1 MTIDY
6 HSHLADWLRELKLSE
21 PEINL
26 TIPDGSG
33 TRELLLAFPEFRFGI
48 WEDSTES
55 GKQEISDWILWGCG
69 TNRTIRQALGQI
81 AVLMGTIPEDRMSPD
96 LGRLEMLISQKLWES
111 AEEEVNRLIDQLDA
125 DDPFLSELRERR
137 KNIRREL
144 RKNQPIVPPSTPD
157 IGKPVSQV
165 IREDIGR
172 ITIGDLPTH
181 HFIGFFTQRNAELD
195 GLVDAVWSA
204 TISSENSIVWTGCAV
219 GSETLRL
226 DASIEPYPTET
237 ELLSQLLENY
247 DDGSVIWVW
256 GRAQI
261 LPTLKKWHFRTT
273 GKPLPDTIQSRLF
286 DLRALLLIA
295 FPTAQ
300 RSDKPENLC
309 KELNIKFQ
317 DDLGNGGI
325 LAAME
330 ALLQASAS
338 KLQSAESVLQTAW
351 RNLLVHH
358 LLPEWIEKL
367 FPEGSGD
374 GFDGYLHVLEE
385 TFRNL
390 PEPVQSSVG
399 QPTVEGLTLNDFFK
413 KPDGFVAQVTGDGY
427 EERKG
432 QVEFAEQVLSGL
444 RESKPFVLE
453 AGTGIGKTKGYLIPL
468 LLNGKRAYVATH
480 TKNLQDQA
488 WYKDVPE
495 ALKSLELAGLGRSVS
510 ILKGKNNYVCL
521 QTIADWLEDIRE
533 VVRKQED
540 AFTLAAVL
548 HWLLQTKTGWLIEL
562 GSLNNRGMIARL
574 ARDQAAPGLSET
586 WGEIDPHKRAVEAA
600 QSVDLVLVN
609 HSYVFARA
617 KMDTDEGAPLD
628 AIVFDEAHNIE
639 DGVTE
644 ALTLD
649 FAPWELQAEIA
660 KLLDRTKEDKKITGP
675 FRPLLEFE
683 DLKHRPIVQNFAKAL
698 FDVENGINEWCQL
711 CSERFEELRDQ
722 RYIETGEDTYNED
735 PDNPVL
741 FTNDR
746 FWIPSLLQ
754 SAQTLL
760 QQMGILKSVGE
771 NLLEELPRIQGVP
784 KRIQSSVSA
793 FIQDID
799 ENVQALQ
806 KILDFNDQDSVRWG
820 EARVQADESGT
831 PRLVSNAPVW
841 EGVLHSTPLKV
852 SEWLRNNL
860 YPKYPH
866 KIFVSAT
873 LAMGERFENILSRLG
888 LASEDPEKQAS
899 THVFP
904 SPFNYKDQVL
914 LSVFSDSAYPA
925 NTTDTL
931 YLDSLAKGISQ
942 LARLGEG
949 RTLVLFTSRKTL
961 HQVGLRLRAELE
973 ADGILPLM
981 QTEGNRVALVERFRL
996 APKVGEKLVL
1006 LGLRAFWEG
1015 VDIPGDPLRILVISR
1030 LPFDYYGHPV
1040 ALARRD
1046 HFLFTNPTGD
1056 YFREV
1061 VIPGT
1066 FLHLRQMYG
1075 RLIRKED
1082 DRGVCVFLDPR
1093 IAEKR
1098 YGRYLLDLLPLSQ
1111 RISAP
1116 RERNIEQI
1124 QRFLEGQKIEP
1135 EFTEAVPEVTSAELS
1150 SEQLNIV
1157 NAPDKRILVRAAAG
1171 SGKTRVLSERIIRI
1185 IQEGKAPDPAKILAL
1200 TYTVKAE
1207 KVMQDRLYEA
1217 LGSRAF
1223 DLERNILT
1231 YHKFAYRIL
1240 RSDFQGAGNEVNWV
1254 NEDSPEEQELFAFAR
1269 SKSSLSEDDLSNED
1283 ARTVVAFAQNGL
1295 VDEGQLELH
1304 LNEFDPFT
1312 KKIARFYLAY
1322 VQKLRE
1328 TDLLDFGEAIVRA
1341 VTTLRNDVDKRQK
1354 WSNKYDWIFC
1364 DEYQDTSPAQSRL
1377 LDLIGQQANLFVVGD
1392 SAQSIYS
1399 WMGADPDNLYQFETD
1414 FPGTI
1419 VYHLSKNYRSFPKLV
1434 RVSNRFLERCGQ
1446 KHGIRVIW
1454 DEKRSN
1460 ENQNVFYLSSNTDG
1474 DEAKEVALLAKDA
1487 LRLQIPG
1494 EPPPMPTVGIL
1505 ARKWELLKAL
1515 EVELIRQEIPYD
1527 FEGDTARGLRKE
1539 PKIQTIIDRA
1549 LSLLAQAQGNQEV
1562 GDTQDGKIVTELRNG
1577 RLSLATEL
1585 LDRVRNILAYS
1596 DLDIGPRSDY
1606 KKLLSALN
1614 EKPAASI
1621 AQIFDRDETKAKVIL
1636 STVHSQKGEQF
1647 HTVFVIGLEKGNS
1660 PHQPPKSH
1668 EQILEWRKAV
1678 QKYSL
1683 ASWKED
1689 LKEDDL
1695 QRIYQQEEERIFY
1708 VAMTRARLNLII
1720 GFSTFRNNKK
1730 FAASEFLEKAK
1741 IAGSVRDASA
1751 AYDISLAVPTLETA
1765 ESGYRAEGRL
1775 YWTNA
1780 GVRVR
1785 SKSEAMLANELTR
1798 RGIYYEYELPPENI
1812 SGVLPDFTL
1821 PDYGDVI
1828 IEHLGLLDDEGYRER
1843 WEQKKIEYEQ
1853 AGRLY
1858 IATNE
1863 QEILDINAVV
1873 NRIQD
1878 MSRNY
1883 AYQKFGS
1890 DRIDLIEKLE
1900 KIRRNDLIRIGHS
1913 VDDFMQGIFESQDSD
1928 SKLSLIIINDQSTGG
1943 HTTLQT
1949 SLQIPA
1955 GTAISIQD
1963 QILEGIN
1970 TKIIKPEIDSIC
1982 YFAYGSNML
1991 VQRIQAQNRVPGA
2004 KVLQKG
2010 FLPGYM
2016 LRFNKESNDGSSKC
2030 NIVPTG
2036 NPDDIVYGVV
2046 FVLPINQKANLDNA
2060 EGLGKGYHE
2069 EILEIGTAV
2078 GPLSA
2083 YSYIADQ
2090 RSTRETLNPYTW
2102 YKNFVLEGARQNNLP
2117 EEYVKSIEAVEA
2129 IIDPDESRSRANY
2142 EIVRSNS
2149 S

>member
-6 HSHLADWLRELKLSE
+6 QSHLADWLRELKLSE
-21 PEINL
+21 PEIDL
-26 TIPDGSG
+26 TIPDGTG

-55 GKQEISDWILWGCG
+55 GKQEVSDWVLWGCG

-81 AVLMGTIPEDRMSPD
+81 AVLMGTISEDKTSPD
-96 LGRLEMLISQKLWES
+96 VSRLDMLMSQKLWES

-125 DDPFLSELRERR
+125 DDPFLTELKERR
-137 KNIRREL
+137 KEIRREL
-144 RKNQPIVPPSTPD
+144 RKSQSPNNPSTVSD

-172 ITIGDLPTH
+172 IKTGDLPAH

-204 TISSENSIVWTGCAV
+204 TVRSGNSIVWTGCAV

-226 DASIEPYPTET
+226 DASIESYPTET
-237 ELLSQLLENY
+237 ELLFQLLENN
-247 DDGSVIWVW
+247 DDASAIWVW
-256 GRAQI
+256 DRAQI

-273 GKPLPDTIQSRLF
+273 GKPLPDTIQNKLF
-286 DLRALLLIA
+286 DLRALSLIA

-309 KELNIKFQ
+309 KEINIKFQ
-317 DDLGNGGI
+317 DELGNGGI

-330 ALLQASAS
+330 ALLQASAA
-338 KLQSAESVLQTAW
+338 KLQAAEPDLQTAW
-351 RNLLVHH
+351 RNLFLHH

-367 FPEGSGD
+367 FPEASESG
-374 GFDGYLHVLEE
+374 FEGYFHELED

-390 PEPVQSSVG
+390 PEPVQSSIG
-399 QPTVEGLTLNDFFK
+399 QPTVEGLTLSDFFK

-432 QVEFAEQVLSGL
+432 QVEFANQVLSGL
-444 RESKPFVLE
+444 RESRPFVLE

-495 ALKSLELAGLGRSVS
+495 ALKALELAGIGRSVS

-521 QTIADWLEDIRE
+521 QTIVDWLEDIRE

-562 GSLNNRGMIARL
+562 GSLNNRAMIARL

-586 WGEIDPHKRAVEAA
+586 WGELDPHKRAVEAA

-617 KMDTDEGAPLD
+617 KMDTDDGAPLD

-644 ALTLD
+644 ALTQD
-649 FAPWELQAEIA
+649 FAPWELQAEIS
-660 KLLDRTKEDKKITGP
+660 KLLDRTKEEKKITGP

-683 DLKHRPIVQNFAKAL
+683 DLKHRPIVQNFAQAL
-698 FDVENGINEWCQL
+698 FDVENGIDEWCLL
-711 CSERFEELRDQ
+711 CSQRFSELRDQ

-760 QQMGILKSVGE
+760 QQMGILKSVGD
-771 NLLEELPRIQGVP
+771 NLLEELPRLQGVP
-784 KRIQSSVSA
+784 KRIQSSFSA

-841 EGVLHSTPLKV
+841 EGVLHSTPLEV
-852 SEWLRNNL
+852 STWLRNHL

-888 LASEDPEKQAS
+888 LTSEDPEKQAS

-931 YLDSLAKGISQ
+931 YLDSLAKNISQ
-942 LARLGEG
+942 LAKLGEG

-981 QTEGNRVALVERFRL
+981 QTEGNRAALVERFRS

-1046 HFLFTNPTGD
+1046 YFLRTNPTGD
-1056 YFREV
+1056 YFHEV

-1124 QRFLEGQKIEP
+1124 RRFLDGQIIES

-1240 RSDFQGAGNEVNWV
+1240 RSDFQGTGNEVNWV
-1254 NEDSPEEQELFAFAR
+1254 NEDSPEEQELFMFAR
-1269 SKSSLSEDDLSNED
+1269 SKSSLSVDDLSNED
-1283 ARTVVAFAQNGL
+1283 ARTIVAFAQNGL
-1295 VDEGQLELH
+1295 VDEVQLELH
-1304 LNEFDPFT
+1304 INDFGPFT
-1312 KKIARFYLAY
+1312 KKVALFYLAY

-1328 TDLLDFGEAIVRA
+1328 TGLLDFGEAIVRA

-1354 WSNKYDWIFC
+1354 WANKYDWIFC

-1460 ENQNVFYLSSNTDG
+1460 ENQNVFYLSSNNDG
-1474 DEAKEVALLAKDA
+1474 DEAKEVALLAIDA
-1487 LRLQIPG
+1487 LQLQIPG
-1494 EPPPMPTVGIL
+1494 EPPPMPTVGVL

-1515 EVELIRQEIPYD
+1515 EIELVRQEIPYD

-1549 LSLLAQAQGNQEV
+1549 LSLLAQSQGNQEV

-1585 LDRVRNILAYS
+1585 VDRVRNILPYS

-1751 AYDISLAVPTLETA
+1751 AYDITLAVPTLETA

-1828 IEHLGLLDDEGYRER
+1828 IEHLGLLDDEAYRER

-1863 QEILDINAVV
+1863 QEILDINDVV
-1873 NRIQD
+1873 NRIQE

-1883 AYQKFGS
+1883 AYQKYGS
-1890 DRIDLIEKLE
+1890 VRIDLIEILQRLR
-1900 KIRRNDLIRIGHS
+1900 ISQDFVIGHQ
-1913 VDDFMQGIFESQDSD
+1913 VFDFMDGVFFTEDSQ
-1928 SKLSLIIINDQSTGG
+1928 
-1943 HTTLQT
+1943 
-1949 SLQIPA
+1949 
-1955 GTAISIQD
+1955 
-1963 QILEGIN
+1963 
-1970 TKIIKPEIDSIC
+1970 
-1982 YFAYGSNML
+1982 
-1991 VQRIQAQNRVPGA
+1991 
-2004 KVLQKG
+2004 
-2010 FLPGYM
+2010 
-2016 LRFNKESNDGSSKC
+2016 
-2030 NIVPTG
+2030 
-2036 NPDDIVYGVV
+2036 NPDLLYVLICPPEFENGQEAITPGLLAIATWKKATIGDIVYYQGYR
-2046 FVLPINQKANLDNA
+2046 IN
-2060 EGLGKGYHE
+2060 
-2069 EILEIGTAV
+2069 
-2078 GPLSA
+2078 S
-2083 YSYIADQ
+2083 
-2090 RSTRETLNPYTW
+2090 
-2102 YKNFVLEGARQNNLP
+2102 
-2117 EEYVKSIEAVEA
+2117 
-2129 IIDPDESRSRANY
+2129 
-2142 EIVRSNS
+2142 
-2149 S
+2149 

>member
-1 MTIDY
+1 MTLDY
-6 HSHLADWLRELKLSE
+6 QSHLADWLRELKLSE
-21 PEINL
+21 PEIGL
-26 TIPDGSG
+26 VIPDGEG
-33 TRELLLAFPEFRFGI
+33 TRKLLLAFPGFRLGI
-48 WEDSTES
+48 CEDATES
-55 GKQEISDWILWGCG
+55 GKQEVGDWTLWGCA
-69 TNRTIRQALGQI
+69 TNRTVRQALGQI
-81 AVLMGTIPEDRMSPD
+81 AVLMGTISEDKTSPD
-96 LGRLEMLISQKLWES
+96 VSRLDMLMSQKLWES

-125 DDPFLSELRERR
+125 DDPFLTELKERR
-137 KNIRREL
+137 KEIRREL
-144 RKNQPIVPPSTPD
+144 RKSQSPNNPSTVLD

-172 ITIGDLPTH
+172 IKTGDLPAH
-181 HFIGFFTQRNAELD
+181 HFIGFFTQRNVELD

-204 TISSENSIVWTGCAV
+204 TIGSGDSIVWTGCAV

-237 ELLSQLLENY
+237 ELLFRLLENN
-247 DDGSVIWVW
+247 DDASVIWVW
-256 GRAQI
+256 DRAQI

-273 GKPLPDTIQSRLF
+273 GKPLPDTIQNKLF
-286 DLRALLLIA
+286 DLRALSLIA

-309 KELNIKFQ
+309 KELKIKFQ
-317 DDLGNGGI
+317 DELGNGGI

-330 ALLQASAS
+330 ALLQASAA
-338 KLQSAESVLQTAW
+338 KLQSAVPVLQTAW
-351 RNLLVHH
+351 RNIFLHYLP
-358 LLPEWIEKL
+358 PEWIENL
-367 FPEGSGD
+367 FPEASED

-399 QPTVEGLTLNDFFK
+399 QATVEGLTLNDFFK

-432 QVEFAEQVLSGL
+432 QMDFANQVLSGL
-444 RESKPFVLE
+444 QESKPFVLE

-495 ALKSLELAGLGRSVS
+495 ALKALELAGVGRSVS
-510 ILKGKNNYVCL
+510 VLKGKNNYVCL
-521 QTIADWLEDIRE
+521 QTIVDWLEDIRE
-533 VVRKQED
+533 VIRKQED

-562 GSLNNRGMIARL
+562 GSLNNRAMIARL

-586 WGEIDPHKRAVEAA
+586 WGELDPHKRAVEAA

-617 KMDTDEGAPLD
+617 KMDTDDGAPLD

-649 FAPWELQAEIA
+649 FTPWELQAEIS
-660 KLLDRTKEDKKITGP
+660 KLLDRSKEEKKITGP

-683 DLKHRPIVQNFAKAL
+683 DLKRRPIVQNFAQAL
-698 FDVENGINEWCQL
+698 FDVENGIDEWCLL
-711 CSERFEELRDQ
+711 CGQRFAELRDQ

-760 QQMGILKSVGE
+760 QQTEILKSVGE

-831 PRLVSNAPVW
+831 PRLVSNSPVW
-841 EGVLHSTPLKV
+841 EGVLHSTPLEV
-852 SEWLRNNL
+852 STWLRNHL

-888 LASEDPEKQAS
+888 LTSEDPEKQAS

-931 YLDSLAKGISQ
+931 YLDSLAKNISQ
-942 LARLGEG
+942 LAKLGEG

-981 QTEGNRVALVERFRL
+981 QTEDNRAALVERFRS

-1015 VDIPGDPLRILVISR
+1015 VDIPGDPLRILVISK

-1040 ALARRD
+1040 AIARRD
-1046 HFLFTNPTGD
+1046 HFFRTNPTGD

-1124 QRFLEGQKIEP
+1124 QRFLDGQKIES

-1185 IQEGKAPDPAKILAL
+1185 IQEGKAPDPARILAL

-1207 KVMQDRLYEA
+1207 KVLQDRLYEA
-1217 LGSRAF
+1217 LGPRAF

-1240 RSDFQGAGNEVNWV
+1240 RSDFQGTGNEVNWV

-1283 ARTVVAFAQNGL
+1283 ARTIVAFAQNGL
-1295 VDEGQLELH
+1295 VDEDQLELH
-1304 LNEFDPFT
+1304 IQDFDPFT
-1312 KKIARFYLAY
+1312 KKLALFYLAY

-1328 TDLLDFGEAIVRA
+1328 TGLLDFGEAIVRA
-1341 VTTLRNDVDKRQK
+1341 VTTLRNDVEKRQK
-1354 WSNKYDWIFC
+1354 WANKYDWIFC

-1460 ENQNVFYLSSNTDG
+1460 ENQNVYYLSSNTDN

-1487 LRLQIPG
+1487 LQLQIPG
-1494 EPPPMPTVGIL
+1494 EPPQMPTVGVL

-1515 EVELIRQEIPYD
+1515 EIELIRQEIPYD
-1527 FEGDTARGLRKE
+1527 FEGETARGLRKE
-1539 PKIQTIIDRA
+1539 PKIQAIIDRA

-1562 GDTQDGKIVTELRNG
+1562 GDTQDGKIVTDLRNG
-1577 RLSLATEL
+1577 RLTLATEL
-1585 LDRVRNILAYS
+1585 MDRVRNILACS

-1606 KKLLSALN
+1606 RKLLSALN

-1621 AQIFDRDETKAKVIL
+1621 TQVFDRDETKAKVIL

-1751 AYDISLAVPTLETA
+1751 AYDITLAVPTLETA

-1785 SKSEAMLANELTR
+1785 SKSEAMLANELSR
-1798 RGIYYEYELPPENI
+1798 RGIFYEYELPPENI

-1843 WEQKKIEYEQ
+1843 WEQKKIEYAQ

-1863 QEILDINAVV
+1863 QEIQDVGNTVDRLVEQARGWVFQHFGEE
-1873 NRIQD
+1873 RI
-1878 MSRNY
+1878 R
-1883 AYQKFGS
+1883 
-1890 DRIDLIEKLE
+1890 LIERLE
-1900 KIRRNDLIRIGHS
+1900 ELRQSGSTIVGRAIGDFSQGIFEGHS
-1913 VDDFMQGIFESQDSD
+1913 VDCDM
-1928 SKLSLIIINDQSTGG
+1928 SLIILSEQKAERKE
-1943 HTTLQT
+1943 TLQ
-1949 SLQIPA
+1949 SMLQIPNGA
-1955 GTAISIQD
+1955 SIIFCEREVGDVHYTEVIPHQ
-1963 QILEGIN
+1963 E
-1970 TKIIKPEIDSIC
+1970 SIC
-1982 YFAYGSNML
+1982 YFAYGSNMCL
-1991 VQRIQAQNRVPGA
+1991 QRMTDSKRVPQA
-2004 KVLQKG
+2004 K
-2010 FLPGYM
+2010 FLKVGWIDGYS
-2016 LRFNKESNDGSSKC
+2016 LRFHKISQDGSGKC
-2030 NIVPTG
+2030 NIINTG
-2036 NPDDIVYGVV
+2036 NNSDRVYGVFFDV
-2046 FVLPINQKANLDNA
+2046 PQDQKGHLDTA
-2060 EGLGKGYHE
+2060 EGLGNGYHE
-2069 EILEIGTAV
+2069 EILEFMTDCGAI
-2078 GPLSA
+2078 SA
-2083 YSYIADQ
+2083 HVHIADDKAIDD
-2090 RSTRETLNPYTW
+2090 ELMPYKW
-2102 YKNFVLEGARQNNLP
+2102 YKTFVVEGARQHGLP
-2117 EEYVKSIEAVEA
+2117 QYYIDA
-2129 IIDPDESRSRANY
+2129 INQVVAIDDPDVQRDSKNRSIFSRS
-2142 EIVRSNS
+2142 
-2149 S
+2149 